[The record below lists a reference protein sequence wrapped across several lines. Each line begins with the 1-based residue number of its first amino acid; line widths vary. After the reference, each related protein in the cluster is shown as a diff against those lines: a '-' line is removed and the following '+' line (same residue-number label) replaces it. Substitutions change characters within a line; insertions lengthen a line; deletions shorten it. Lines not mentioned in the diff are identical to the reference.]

1 MMYIIY
7 DNTFEGLLTAVFEIY
22 EHKLQNAFIRKA
34 GLVLPSLFE
43 DRVHVSTDDAKVKRV
58 SEKLKNLIG
67 EEGTL
72 KLWKVWLTEEEN
84 IEDCIFGTIR
94 YAIEQKTNV
103 LSDFGNLHV
112 LQFNQRLKKIDRE
125 KHRMEAFVRFQLT
138 KDELYFAVVEPDF
151 NVLPLII
158 QHFQD
163 RYVNQHWCIFDRC
176 RHYGIYYDMNTTEFI
191 NFDLVTTNNLNPA
204 NKDILQENETLYQM
218 LWKDYFDSTNIKS
231 RKNMK
236 LHLQHMPRR
245 YWKYLTEKKPIIIG
259 VIFEDYFL

>member
-1 MMYIIY
+1 
-7 DNTFEGLLTAVFEIY
+7 
-22 EHKLQNAFIRKA
+22 
-34 GLVLPSLFE
+34 
-43 DRVHVSTDDAKVKRV
+43 
-58 SEKLKNLIG
+58 
-67 EEGTL
+67 
-72 KLWKVWLTEEEN
+72 
-84 IEDCIFGTIR
+84 
-94 YAIEQKTNV
+94 
-103 LSDFGNLHV
+103 
-112 LQFNQRLKKIDRE
+112 
-125 KHRMEAFVRFQLT
+125 
-138 KDELYFAVVEPDF
+138 LYFAVVEPDF